1 MTEITTL
8 QHDTFGAI
16 TASDFTLSQ
25 LSLLLFEKGLLL
37 GFDNVFDKTKIRE
50 IMVAEKLGHKV
61 HSTVIAG
68 KGTINYGSDATDPVT
83 GKKAEYKS
91 QTLKSKN
98 LRNLFQKIRNP
109 KSGIRFQPLTLIGMY
124 NGFNSNFES
133 ASVEYEKVDHYF
145 SLFWRENPVAIY
157 HIDTDYVMNS
167 LIDNYNHWNNNGR
180 QGTSNCNSVKIKL
193 EYQSDYYEVKYID
206 ENFFTTYAD
215 PKQLALL

>member
-1 MTEITTL
+1 MTQITTL
-8 QHDTFGAI
+8 QHDTYGAI

-91 QTLKSKN
+91 QTLRSKD
-98 LRNLFQKIRNP
+98 LRNLFQEIRYP
-109 KSGIRFQPLTLIGMY
+109 KSGKKFAPLMLKGVY

-133 ASVEYEKVDHYF
+133 ASVEYGKVNHYF
-145 SLFWRENPVAIY
+145 L
-157 HIDTDYVMNS
+157 S
-167 LIDNYNHWNNNGR
+167 LIH
-180 QGTSNCNSVKIKL
+180 I
-193 EYQSDYYEVKYID
+193 
-206 ENFFTTYAD
+206 
-215 PKQLALL
+215 

>member
-1 MTEITTL
+1 MKSVTTL
-8 QHDTFGAI
+8 EHTTLGSISA
-16 TASDFTLSQ
+16 TDFTLSQ

-50 IMVAEKLGHKV
+50 IMVAEKLGHNV

-91 QTLKSKN
+91 QTLRSKD
-98 LRNLFQKIRNP
+98 LRNLFQEIKYP
-109 KSGIRFQPLTLIGMY
+109 KKGVKFAPLTLIGMY

-157 HIDTDYVMNS
+157 HIDTDYVMNM
-167 LIDNYNHWNNNGR
+167 LIDNYNKWDSNGR
-180 QGTSNCNSVKIKL
+180 QGTSNCNSVKIQL
-193 EYQSDYYEVKYID
+193 ESQSDYYTVKYID
-206 ENFFTTYAD
+206 EVFFTTHTK
-215 PKQLALL
+215 PKQLALI

>member
-1 MTEITTL
+1 MTSITTL
-8 QHDTFGAI
+8 EHTTFGSI
-16 TASDFTLSQ
+16 SASDFTLSQ

-68 KGTINYGSDATDPVT
+68 KGTINYGSDATDPIT

-91 QTLKSKN
+91 RTLRSKD
-98 LRNLFQKIRNP
+98 LRNLFREVKFKNGQ
-109 KSGIRFQPLTLIGMY
+109 RFAPYTLKGVY

-133 ASVEYEKVDHYF
+133 ASIEYEKVNHYF

-157 HIDTDYVMNS
+157 HIDTDYVMNM
-167 LIDNYNHWNNNGR
+167 LIDNYNHWNRNGR
-180 QGTSNCNSVKIKL
+180 KGTSNCNTVTIQL
-193 EYQSDYYEVKYID
+193 ETQSDYYTVEYID
-206 ENFFTTYAD
+206 ERFFNE
-215 PKQLALL
+215 KK

>member
-1 MTEITTL
+1 MTSITTL
-8 QHDTFGAI
+8 EHTTLGTI
-16 TASDFTLSQ
+16 SASDFTLSQ

-98 LRNLFQKIRNP
+98 LRNLFQEIRDP
-109 KSGIRFQPLTLIGMY
+109 KSGKRFVPLTLIGVY
-124 NGFNSNFES
+124 NGFNSNYES

-180 QGTSNCNSVKIKL
+180 QGTSNCNSVDLQL
-193 EYQSDYYEVKYID
+193 ETDIDYYTVAYKD
-206 ENFFTTYAD
+206 ERFFNE
-215 PKQLALL
+215 KK

>member
-8 QHDTFGAI
+8 QHNTFGAI

-50 IMVAEKLGHKV
+50 IMVAEKLGHTV

-68 KGTINYGSDATDPVT
+68 KGTINYGSDATDVDGT
-83 GKKAEYKS
+83 KAEYKS
-91 QTLKSKN
+91 QTLRTKDLK
-98 LRNLFQKIRNP
+98 NLFQEIRSKKKGTRYAPLKIR
-109 KSGIRFQPLTLIGMY
+109 GVY

-133 ASVEYEKVDHYF
+133 ASVEYGKVNHYF

-157 HIDTDYVMNS
+157 QIDTDFVMTT
-167 LIDNYNHWNNNGR
+167 LIDNYNHWHNNGR
-180 QGTSNCNSVKIKL
+180 KGTSNCNSVELQL
-193 EYQSDYYEVKYID
+193 ETNKNHYTVSYLD
-206 ENFFTTYAD
+206 EKFFN
-215 PKQLALL
+215 Q

>member
-1 MTEITTL
+1 MTSITTL
-8 QHDTFGAI
+8 EHTTLGTI
-16 TASDFTLSQ
+16 SASDFTLSQ

-50 IMVAEKLGHKV
+50 IMVAEKLGHNV

-91 QTLKSKN
+91 QTLRSKD
-98 LRNLFQKIRNP
+98 LRNLFQEIRYP
-109 KSGIRFQPLTLIGMY
+109 KSGKKFAPLTLIGMY

-157 HIDTDYVMNS
+157 QIDTDYVMNA
-167 LIDNYNHWNNNGR
+167 LIDNYNHWDSNGR
-180 QGTSNCNSVKIKL
+180 QGTSNCNSVKIQL
-193 EYQSDYYEVKYID
+193 EYQSDYYTTKYID
-206 ENFFTTYAD
+206 ERFFNE
-215 PKQLALL
+215 KK

>member
-1 MTEITTL
+1 MTSITTL
-8 QHDTFGAI
+8 EHPTLGTISAN
-16 TASDFTLSQ
+16 DFTLSQ

-50 IMVAEKLGHKV
+50 IMVAEKLGHEV

-91 QTLKSKN
+91 QTLRSKD
-98 LRNLFQKIRNP
+98 LRSLFQEIKFKNGQRYA
-109 KSGIRFQPLTLIGMY
+109 PLTLSGVY
-124 NGFNSNFES
+124 NGFNSNYES

-157 HIDTDYVMNS
+157 HIDTDYVMNM
-167 LIDNYNHWNNNGR
+167 LIDNYNKWDNNGR
-180 QGTSNCNSVKIKL
+180 RGTSNCNSVKIQL
-193 EYQSDYYEVKYID
+193 ESQSDYYKVKYID
-206 ENFFTTYAD
+206 ENFFTTHAK
-215 PKQLALL
+215 PKQLALI